1 MLLGLPFPA
10 GKHLDALSAQAEKQ
24 DFYPVK
30 CTGMEFSLSGMQNQ
44 VAKFAESNTPADTAA
59 FALGTMCSAVLKA
72 TRNAQKEYPGLR
84 IVFSG
89 GVASNSMLRERT
101 KPLDPV
107 FAQPQYSTDNAMGVA
122 VLTRRLAEDQ

>member
-1 MLLGLPFPA
+1 
-10 GKHLDALSAQAEKQ
+10 
-24 DFYPVK
+24 
-30 CTGMEFSLSGMQNQ
+30 MEFSLSGMQNQ
-44 VAKFAESNTPADTAA
+44 VAKYAESNTPADTAA

-89 GVASNSMLRERT
+89 GVASNSMLRERM

-107 FAQPQYSTDNAMGVA
+107 FAKPQYSTDNAMGVA